1 MRWAGIV
8 IAGVLLAP
16 VVARGEATVHSK
28 GCRTFITTKIEI
40 SGEAGPSK
48 CDAPKG
54 PRGGA
59 TKALAKKIRT
69 AILGC
74 SPQKAGGY
82 SLQGCCKVIERAV
95 VRVRGHG
102 KKPRPHYNQ
111 IEITTDPDYISCV
124 DGGTTGIWS
133 TAEMDEVYAHE
144 AKHLLGLKDQY
155 LERTDANGNRVTPP
169 VPGHEMDKMGAMGGK
184 LGGGALARAD
194 LDAQLV
200 SRGATCPMK
209 CCGTTT
215 STTIPSGTWS
225 GTLRYVYTND
235 DTYSYTDGVGA
246 HTRDNHYRTEDLWT
260 IIGTT
265 PAVPPDEM
273 DLVDASWN
281 GSYSLM
287 KNERE
292 FQRGDC
298 VGGEEYQVSSSSGQ
312 GTGPQQFGILPYEG
326 TGSVTLG
333 LRSAGNHLQATGTIT
348 IKSCNSAGE
357 STQQTNASISDD
369 AGALVSCLADSTG
382 ILAPDPGNPRHYAG
396 RSTCVHIETPQLG
409 GADVTDSYVEWDLS
423 RSR

>member
-1 MRWAGIV
+1 MRGTGIV
-8 IAGVLLAP
+8 IAVVLLAP
-16 VVARGEATVHSK
+16 VAAHAEATVHSK

-74 SPQKAGGY
+74 SPRKAGGY
-82 SLQGCCKVIERAV
+82 SFQGCCKVIERAV

-102 KKPRPHYNQ
+102 KKPRSHYNQ
-111 IEITTDPDYISCV
+111 IEITTDPDYVSCV

-133 TAEMDEVYAHE
+133 TAESDEVFAHE

-155 LERTDANGNRVTPP
+155 LEKTDANGNRLTPP
-169 VPGHEMDKMGAMGGK
+169 VPGHEMDKMGAPGGK
-184 LGGGALARAD
+184 LGGGAPARAD

-200 SRGATCPMK
+200 SRGAQCPAR

-215 STTIPSGTWS
+215 STTLPSGTWS

-235 DTYSYTDGVGA
+235 DTYSYSDAVGA
-246 HTRDNHYRTEDLWT
+246 HTRNNHLRIEGLWT

-265 PAVPPDEM
+265 PAEPPDQT
-273 DLVDASWN
+273 DTLDTTWN
-281 GSYSLM
+281 GSFSLM
-287 KNERE
+287 KDERVS
-292 FQRGDC
+292 QRGDC
-298 VGGEEYQVSSSSGQ
+298 VGGEEYSVSSTLGQ
-312 GTGPQQFGILPYEG
+312 ATGNSQFGIQPYED
-326 TGSVTLG
+326 TNQVTMS
-333 LRSAGNHLQATGTIT
+333 LRSAGNEIPITGSIT
-348 IKSCNSAGE
+348 IKSCNSPGE
-357 STQQTNASISDD
+357 TMQQTNST
-369 AGALVSCLADSTG
+369 AGDEAAAMLSCLADSSG
-382 ILAPDPGNPRHYAG
+382 LLSPDPGTHHYAG